1 MQLTAG
7 NRVLQS
13 NWEGVAESL
22 LSGILVSGHV
32 SVLCVG
38 ADLLPPGFLRNAF

>member
-13 NWEGVAESL
+13 NWEGVSESL
-22 LSGILVSGHV
+22 LSGILVRGRFEAPREA
-32 SVLCVG
+32 L
-38 ADLLPPGFLRNAF
+38 

>member
-7 NRVLQS
+7 NKILQS

-22 LSGILVSGHV
+22 LSGILV
-32 SVLCVG
+32 
-38 ADLLPPGFLRNAF
+38 RAFFSTLGREN